1 MKNHKTRP
9 ERGDIYWIGKSEY
22 RQSGDYTMQAER
34 PAIIVSSREAHGH
47 GYTYEV
53 VFLTTNPRF
62 DAPTHCTIR
71 SSKKVST
78 ALCDQI
84 TTVSREQIGMHYG
97 TCTPDEM
104 ATIEMCMMISL
115 GLDDRCYQDDR
126 EDPYEMIACEEID
139 ECVVPDP
146 EEQIY
151 ALKEELIRERTE
163 AETMRSLYNDLLEK
177 SLSR

>member
-1 MKNHKTRP
+1 MKRPERAP
-9 ERGDIYWIGKSEY
+9 ERGDIYWISKNEY
-22 RQSGDYTMQAER
+22 KQTGDYTMNAGR
-34 PAIIVSSREAHGH
+34 PAVIVSCKESHGN
-47 GYTYEV
+47 GLTYEV

-151 ALKEELIRERTE
+151 ALKEELIRARTE
-163 AETMRSLYNDLLEK
+163 AETMRSLYSDLLEK
-177 SLSR
+177 TLTR